1 MKRLAV
7 ATILLAALFTVI
19 GNTASYAADEAGQAL
34 EIAPPLLTLKGNPG
48 ETITADINIRD
59 ISSGPL
65 VVSSEV
71 NDFSAEGESGIP
83 KISLDTNEPNPYSII
98 NWLEPLGQLT
108 LEPKQIKT
116 LPVTINI
123 PANAAPGGYYGVV
136 RFTAAAPESDNT
148 TSVTLSASLGTLIFI
163 RVNGDA
169 KEALSMKEFG
179 TSQNGNGSWLFEGTP
194 VDFDVR
200 VSNDGT
206 VYEQPVGQIAVSDM
220 FGNKIANVNV
230 NLEKRVVLPGSV
242 RKFQSSLDK
251 GVIGNRILFGYYTA
265 EITMSYGSN
274 DQKLTT
280 SLSFFVIPWKLIL
293 LVVGGLVGLFFL
305 IRFLLRRY
313 TDYVLSRSPRRRR

>member
-1 MKRLAV
+1 MKRFAV
-7 ATILLAALFTVI
+7 ATIFLAAIIAVV
-19 GNTASYAADEAGQAL
+19 GNTVSYAADETGQAL
-34 EIAPPLLTLKGNPG
+34 EIAPPLLTLKGDPG
-48 ETITADINIRD
+48 ATLTANINIRD

-65 VVSSEV
+65 VVSSQV
-71 NDFSAEGESGIP
+71 NDFSAEGENGIP

-98 NWLEPLGQLT
+98 NWIQPLGQLT

-123 PANAAPGGYYGVV
+123 PADAAPGGYYGVI
-136 RFTAAAPESDNT
+136 RFTAAAPESDT
-148 TSVTLSASLGTLIFI
+148 TSVTLSASLGTLVFI

-169 KEALSMKEFG
+169 KESLSMKEFS
-179 TSQNGNGSWLFEGTP
+179 TSQNGKSSWLFEGAP
-194 VDFDVR
+194 IDFDVR

-230 NLEKRVVLPGSV
+230 NLEKRVVLPGSI
-242 RKFQSSLDK
+242 RKFQGSLDK
-251 GVIGNRILFGYYTA
+251 SVIGNRILFGYYTA
-265 EITMSYGSN
+265 DITMSYGSN

-293 LVVGGLVGLFFL
+293 LVIGGLVALFFL
-305 IRFLLRRY
+305 VRFLLKRY
-313 TDYVLSRSPRRRR
+313 TDYVISRSPRRRR